1 MADTLEVL
9 LKIHKAIK
17 DLSSSSPGSARL
29 NQPFDSVNTNV
40 SAMQAMQREAEKL
53 NSIVKS
59 VDDHAAAFKDSF
71 EQAAK
76 NMRESNSLGEKSFTA
91 MSQAAKLADKALGNI
106 VSKTMGKLFQKTA
119 KFRKEVENIGNAYK
133 GWRKNISETE
143 GKMNKLFLIADGLAA
158 ASGKVLSSFV
168 EMIPVVGK
176 VIGSVVALGGA
187 ILKSVV
193 GVFGTALSAAGKFAK
208 FLFTLP
214 IGIANRA
221 SEMGGQLRQ
230 ELVEVIGQAVE
241 NTKELFDLASN
252 GGQAF
257 KRLGGIAKGSLL
269 TFQSVNSTMT
279 KLFGYGAAGAAKMV
293 SDITKNISDMGLFA
307 DIFAESTT
315 KSGKSIEFIT
325 RMTRGMAMGAD
336 DLNYVVREAMKN
348 GEHYFETMT
357 RMKLASDAA
366 SQEFGVNRKLLSKNF
381 FQLRKD
387 ITQFG
392 HLSDIEL
399 MRVAARATQLG
410 VEMKDLA
417 GVFNKFGTFEDAAN
431 SAALLSQTFG
441 MNIDALQLI
450 RAEDPTEIVEMFR
463 NSMLATGR
471 SFDDLN
477 RHEKSLMATHTG
489 MSVEALK
496 TTMNYRTLGKSYE
509 EIKEI
514 MNNQKPEE
522 RQIRAMKDMK
532 TSMSEIQKIMDK
544 KDFFTAFTD
553 GLSKTILYNSK
564 LGESF
569 ISINKQMERFYENG
583 LTLTTGKGGQR
594 EMLDKA
600 LAPFAEIVDKIKDI
614 FSIDSLNEA
623 KRTIIV
629 NLGEFIQDITSTN
642 FDSNKNTKWS
652 NKIRSMFSLDF
663 LVNDSSFFGKLAM
676 TSGKIIGYILR
687 AFAALGPGLIKGLGD
702 AIHGVLEFINNPSNK
717 IFDNENLSKFLGFDN
732 ATEFGE
738 FTNNITNSLKDMRGY
753 LFGGGEGKGILSK
766 IFDQIK
772 ELLGISKDS
781 GILVTAGTAIGQ
793 GMIAALKAAG
803 GLMSLLTGETPKGPG
818 SLVEQK
824 SSNSL
829 SQQAA
834 VAVQNTINTAASQ
847 GFLHAAFHGVK
858 ETVEFIGRNIT
869 TALFGENIG
878 EKINNAF
885 DWMQQFTSEIGYA
898 TAAVMA
904 AKSGAVA
911 GRAAV
916 AAADEIAD
924 PIARGVARSF
934 GTTGAKAATR
944 SLARGAGFVV
954 GGLAEGANYYMET
967 NEAAEMANKQKGL
980 SARERQKMIDNA
992 NSAQMKD
999 SGASFLGS
1007 LGGAAAGL
1015 GTAAL
1020 LATGPL
1026 GWGALALAAGVGGLV
1041 GSELTTGLFG
1051 TESATESMQ
1060 RQIAER
1066 EKLQK
1071 VAQARTVNG
1080 RSLREINSLDG
1091 NANALTRQDIEMFTN
1106 YNKEQADKIIEALL
1120 NSNKQDIRIN
1130 IDGKEI
1136 AQVVTDVQQRQ
1147 VSDASLRRGTRIPGE
1162 GGDNAQVKV

>member
-17 DLSSSSPGSARL
+17 DLNSSSPGSARL

-40 SAMQAMQREAEKL
+40 SAIQAMQRETEKL

-133 GWRKNISETE
+133 GWRKNISETS
-143 GKMNKLFLIADGLAA
+143 GKMNKLYLIADGLAA

-176 VIGSVVALGGA
+176 VIGSIVALGGA

-269 TFQSVNSTMT
+269 AFQSVNSTMT

-336 DLNYVVREAMKN
+336 DLNYVVREATKN
-348 GEHYFETMT
+348 GEHFFETMT

-509 EIKEI
+509 EIKQI
-514 MNNQKPEE
+514 MKDQEPEE
-522 RQIRAMKDMK
+522 RQIRAMKDMRS
-532 TSMSEIQKIMDK
+532 SMSEIQKIMDK

-564 LGESF
+564 LGKSF

-583 LTLTTGKGGQR
+583 LTLTTGEGGQR

-600 LAPFAEIVDKIKDI
+600 LEPFAEIVNKIKGI
-614 FSIDSLNEA
+614 FSIDSLNDA
-623 KRTIIV
+623 KRTIIT
-629 NLGEFIQDITSTN
+629 NLGNFIEDITGKFNSGK
-642 FDSNKNTKWS
+642 SEKWS
-652 NKIRSMFSLDF
+652 KNVESMFSLEYLTESD
-663 LVNDSSFFGKLAM
+663 SFFAKLAR

-687 AFAALGPGLIKGLGD
+687 AFAALGPGLIKGIGNS
-702 AIHGVLEFINNPSNK
+702 INSVLEFINNPSNK
-717 IFDNENLSKFLGFDN
+717 IFDDKKLSAFLGFDDP
-732 ATEFGE
+732 AEFNK
-738 FTNNITNSLKDMRGY
+738 FTSSITKSLKDMREY
-753 LFGGGEGKGILSK
+753 LFGDISGQGILSK

-772 ELLGISKDS
+772 ALLGISKDS

-803 GLMSLLTGETPKGPG
+803 GLMSLLTGETPEGPG

-834 VAVQNTINTAASQ
+834 VAVQNTINSAASQ

-869 TALFGENIG
+869 TTLFGENIG
-878 EKINNAF
+878 EKINSAF
-885 DWMQQFTSEIGYA
+885 DWMQQFTSKIGYA
-898 TAAVMA
+898 TAAGMA

-934 GTTGAKAATR
+934 GGAGAKAATR

-967 NEAAEMANKQKGL
+967 NAAAEMANKEKGL

-999 SGASFLGS
+999 SGASFFGS
-1007 LGGAAAGL
+1007 LAGAAAGL

-1026 GWGALALAAGVGGLV
+1026 GWGALALAAGAGGLV

-1066 EKLQK
+1066 ENLQK
-1071 VAQARTVNG
+1071 VAQARTVND

-1091 NANALTRQDIEMFTN
+1091 NANALTREDIELLTHN
-1106 YNKEQADKIIEALL
+1106 NKEHTDKIIEALL
-1120 NSNKQDIRIN
+1120 KSNNKNISIE
-1130 IDGKEI
+1130 IDGNVLGRITADQLE
-1136 AQVVTDVQQRQ
+1136 RQ
-1147 VSDASLRRGTRIPGE
+1147 EKNLANNHGTNKRAHVE
-1162 GGDNAQVKV
+1162 V